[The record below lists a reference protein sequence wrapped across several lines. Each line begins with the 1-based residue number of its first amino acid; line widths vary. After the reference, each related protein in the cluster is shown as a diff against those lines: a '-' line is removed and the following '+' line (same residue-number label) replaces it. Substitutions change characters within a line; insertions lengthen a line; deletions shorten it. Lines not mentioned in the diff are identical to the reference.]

1 MTTKPISQRWPGAE
15 LFDTVRAIRGQLCD
29 LGFVNLPRAS
39 RIVCLLVPLVA
50 GGSLSLSAQTNDL
63 GTPPATN
70 AVAASTAEPEH
81 KSAPTS
87 GKLDYSS
94 FKIVTERNIFNGN
107 RSGQRLTSTRSS
119 TQQRSVRVESF
130 TLVGTLLSEEKAPM
144 AFFDGTSSELRKA
157 LKAGGNIAGF
167 SVKEILHTGVR
178 LAEGTNTLEVPVG
191 SGMRREDEGLWKFST
206 GGNYASV
213 ASSVMPASSSPD
225 EARSSN
231 SGRSFGRERGSRN
244 GSSSGRENNDASPAA
259 SSSGGTGAAPVDAA
273 EVLKRLMEKREK
285 E

>member
-1 MTTKPISQRWPGAE
+1 MTTKPTSQRLPGAK
-15 LFDTVRAIRGQLCD
+15 LFDTVRAIRRQVCD
-29 LGFVNLPRAS
+29 LGFVKTPRAS
-39 RIVCLLVPLVA
+39 RIVRLLAPLLVS
-50 GGSLSLSAQTNDL
+50 GSLSLSAQTNDP

-70 AVAASTAEPEH
+70 VVAASPVEPEH
-81 KSAPTS
+81 KPAPAS

-144 AFFDGTSSELRKA
+144 AFFDGSSSELRKA

-191 SGMRREDEGLWKFST
+191 SGMRREDEGLWKFFT
-206 GGNYASV
+206 GGNYAS
-213 ASSVMPASSSPD
+213 AAGSVTPASSSSD

-231 SGRSFGRERGSRN
+231 GGR
-244 GSSSGRENNDASPAA
+244 SSGRDRGGRDSGRDNNEASPAA
-259 SSSGGTGAAPVDAA
+259 SSSGGASAAPADAA
-273 EVLKRLMEKREK
+273 EILKRLMEKREK